1 MAFPEHERQAM
12 RALHGVGDSVIARL
26 EQLGY
31 QSLAQLRDSDEAEL
45 CRQIAL
51 MLRSSCWSNSP
62 QARAAIGAVIRLAR
76 QQDGG

>member
-31 QSLAQLRDSDEAEL
+31 QSLAQLRDSNDAEL

-51 MLRSSCWSNSP
+51 MLRSSCWGNSP
-62 QARAAIGAVIRLAR
+62 QARAAIRAVIRLA

>member
-1 MAFPEHERQAM
+1 MALPEHERQAM
-12 RALHGVGDSVIARL
+12 RALHGVGDSVIARR

-31 QSLAQLRDSDEAEL
+31 PSLAQLRDRDETGL

-51 MLRSSCWSNSP
+51 MLRSSCRGNSP

>member
-12 RALHGVGDSVIARL
+12 RALHGVGNSVIARL

-31 QSLAQLRDSDEAEL
+31 QSLTQLRDSDEAEL

-51 MLRSSCWSNSP
+51 MLRSSCWGNSP
-62 QARAAIGAVIRLAR
+62 QARAAIRAVIRLAQ